1 MSFKKLRPELAELL
15 TEKGLTELNSFQQSI
30 LDSLKAGKNIL
41 AEGPDGSGKSFAV
54 FISLLQ
60 KIVEPGEGSPRAI
73 VVCADDDRARSLHQQ
88 LESYCRIM
96 DLTVDLA
103 HEKGNMLQQRNDI
116 FDGTEI
122 IVGTPKRLYDLYI
135 QNGYNISKMKLF
147 VIDDALEIF
156 RKGYKMQ
163 LSRIAESLP
172 KCQHLLLSH
181 SFSDKRVEEYL
192 DEYVPVHHVIEAE

>member
-1 MSFKKLRPELAELL
+1 MSFKKLRTELSDLL
-15 TEKGLTELNSFQQSI
+15 IEKGFTELNSFQQKI
-30 LDSLKAGKNIL
+30 IDSLKAGKNIL

-54 FISLLQ
+54 FVSLLQ
-60 KIVEPGEGSPRAI
+60 KVDEPGEGSPRAI
-73 VVCADDDRARSLHQQ
+73 VVCADDDRARNLHQQ
-88 LESYCRIM
+88 LESFCRIM

-122 IVGTPKRLYDLYI
+122 IIGTPKRLYDLYI

-147 VIDDALEIF
+147 VIDDALDIF

-192 DEYVPVHHVIEAE
+192 DEYVPVHQVIEAE

>member
-15 TEKGLTELNSFQQSI
+15 TEKGLTELNSFQESI

-41 AEGPDGSGKSFAV
+41 AEGPDGSGKSFSV

-135 QNGYNISKMKLF
+135 QNGYNVSKMKLF

-156 RKGYKMQ
+156 RKGHKMH
-163 LSRIAESLP
+163 LSRIAGSLP
-172 KCQHLLLSH
+172 KCQYVLLSH

-192 DEYVPVHHVIEAE
+192 DEYVPVHQVIEAE

>member
-1 MSFKKLRPELAELL
+1 MSFKKLRTELSDLL
-15 TEKGLTELNSFQQSI
+15 IEKGFTELNSFQQKI
-30 LDSLKAGKNIL
+30 IDALKAGKNIL

-54 FISLLQ
+54 FVSLLQ
-60 KIVEPGEGSPRAI
+60 KVDEPGEGSPRAI
-73 VVCADDDRARSLHQQ
+73 VVCSNDDRARNLHQQ
-88 LESYCRIM
+88 LESFCRIM

-116 FDGTEI
+116 YDGTEI
-122 IVGTPKRLYDLYI
+122 IIGTPKRLYDLYI

-192 DEYVPVHHVIEAE
+192 DEYVPVHQVIEAE